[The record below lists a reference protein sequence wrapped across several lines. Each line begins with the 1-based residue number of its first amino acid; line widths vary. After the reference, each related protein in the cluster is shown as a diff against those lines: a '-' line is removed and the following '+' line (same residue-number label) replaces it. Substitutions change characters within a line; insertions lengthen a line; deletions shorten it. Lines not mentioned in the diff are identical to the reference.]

1 MDNSISSLLTE
12 LKDLKADIEN
22 ETQAA
27 KREIERAAQL
37 SKDKLNDM
45 EKKASAKIDNIIVM
59 LENLQENEVACTSD
73 TGPVQQSAQQLPTS
87 QPTLSP
93 ESTSQEG
100 LSQSPPVSRLGQ
112 QQQAPSQESTPQEG
126 LSQSPLVPRL
136 GQQQQAPSQESTPQE
151 GLSQSPLVPRLGQQQ
166 QEPSQESTPQEGLS
180 QSPLVPRL
188 GQQQQ
193 APSQESTPQEGL
205 SQSPPVSRL
214 GQQPQEPS
222 QESTPQEGLSQSP
235 PVSRLGQQPQ
245 EPSQEGLSQSPL
257 VPRLG
262 QQQQAPS
269 QSPQQAPSQS
279 PPSQSPLPLPL
290 STTMPYTQT
299 QQSQPTVTSQAN
311 GNRICGGCMTCDM
324 MREEATFTSTTTGK
338 RYDVI
343 GFATC
348 KTSNVVYLIQC
359 ALCNQQYVGMTTQPL
374 HKRMNGHRSDIY
386 NDRNNGGVAR
396 HFCSDGHTLDHFT
409 VMVIEVLNDPSGVR
423 PREKYWIVELQTK
436 YPNGMNLRC

>member
-1 MDNSISSLLTE
+1 MDNSILSLLTE

-37 SKDKLNDM
+37 SIDKLNDV

-73 TGPVQQSAQQLPTS
+73 TGPVQQSAQQLLTS

-93 ESTSQEG
+93 ESTPQKR
-100 LSQSPPVSRLGQ
+100 LSQSL
-112 QQQAPSQESTPQEG
+112 
-126 LSQSPLVPRL
+126 
-136 GQQQQAPSQESTPQE
+136 
-151 GLSQSPLVPRLGQQQ
+151 
-166 QEPSQESTPQEGLS
+166 
-180 QSPLVPRL
+180 
-188 GQQQQ
+188 
-193 APSQESTPQEGL
+193 
-205 SQSPPVSRL
+205 
-214 GQQPQEPS
+214 
-222 QESTPQEGLSQSP
+222 
-235 PVSRLGQQPQ
+235 
-245 EPSQEGLSQSPL
+245 L

-269 QSPQQAPSQS
+269 QSPQQALSQS

-290 STTMPYTQT
+290 TTMPYTPT

-324 MREEATFTSTTTGK
+324 LREEATFTSTTTGK

-348 KTSNVVYLIQC
+348 RTSNVVYLIQC

-374 HKRMNGHRSDIY
+374 HKRMNSHRSDIY

-409 VMVIEVLNDPSGVR
+409 VMVIEVLDDPSRVR
-423 PREKYWIVELQTK
+423 PREKYWIVELQTLC
-436 YPNGMNLRC
+436 PNGMNLRC